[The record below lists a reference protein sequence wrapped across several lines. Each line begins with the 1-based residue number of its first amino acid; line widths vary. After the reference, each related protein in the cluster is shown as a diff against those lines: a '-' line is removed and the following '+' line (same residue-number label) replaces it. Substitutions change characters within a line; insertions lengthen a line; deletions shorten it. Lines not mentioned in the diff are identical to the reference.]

1 MRPDVFERTNPDL
14 LRRYSYLR
22 KEMAQYK
29 SGYET
34 KIENT
39 TYVPESNNPYD
50 ITEEQFRDA
59 ARIFYNT
66 LAGYNG
72 RLAPTVVFYEGKVV
86 WINHSFTPK
95 PIEEYVK
102 AFEALP
108 IIYNGLVPFAHL
120 TYNDNDTGNG
130 LSRYYLREAVMLY
143 VLTKYGNMTMP
154 DLYDLCLSDR
164 YMEKVFDIFKTV
176 EHRNIANFPDW
187 AMWARNRSL
196 AFSPCLIRVGRL
208 MMNRF
213 SSFTQN
219 EVMSARV
226 FLINGS
232 LYTKNI
238 SKEQQ
243 FLLDNPEYENE
254 IAKKKAVVDSLQL
267 KIDKLESNGESQAI
281 VALRK
286 QLQEKEESLQTKVQE
301 VERLRRKIFGRKKA
315 VQQAEDIERE
325 MTTIKMDADSLKQSI
340 QKQVDAEKKSVAEE
354 LNSIRSKKD
363 DADKAYS
370 ELLQKK
376 DELLS
381 EYSEFFCYYG
391 PDSTIQPEQPPEDL
405 DGLNTI

>member
-1 MRPDVFERTNPDL
+1 
-14 LRRYSYLR
+14 
-22 KEMAQYK
+22 
-29 SGYET
+29 
-34 KIENT
+34 
-39 TYVPESNNPYD
+39 
-50 ITEEQFRDA
+50 
-59 ARIFYNT
+59 
-66 LAGYNG
+66 
-72 RLAPTVVFYEGKVV
+72 
-86 WINHSFTPK
+86 
-95 PIEEYVK
+95 
-102 AFEALP
+102 
-108 IIYNGLVPFAHL
+108 
-120 TYNDNDTGNG
+120 
-130 LSRYYLREAVMLY
+130 
-143 VLTKYGNMTMP
+143 
-154 DLYDLCLSDR
+154 
-164 YMEKVFDIFKTV
+164 
-176 EHRNIANFPDW
+176 
-187 AMWARNRSL
+187 
-196 AFSPCLIRVGRL
+196 
-208 MMNRF
+208 
-213 SSFTQN
+213 
-219 EVMSARV
+219 MSARV